1 VNFVSSR
8 KDAEALLEKGSM
20 EQGQIFEMGEA
31 IDLGE
36 RIFGTL
42 LHGN

>member
-1 VNFVSSR
+1 MPGRTWRRARWSR
-8 KDAEALLEKGSM
+8 
-20 EQGQIFEMGEA
+20 GQIFEMGKA